1 MLETA
6 GLNFSYGDFHAL
18 KGLDLDVPAGR
29 IGLVGANGAGK
40 TTLVRILLGLVPLG
54 SGSATVLDHDVATE
68 STLIQAKVGYM
79 PEGNCLPLE
88 DSAAKFVAYAGE
100 LGGLPPDIARQ
111 RAADT
116 LTIVG
121 IDEERFRPI
130 GTFSTGMTQ
139 RTKLA
144 QAIVHSPDL
153 VFLDEPTSGLD
164 PNGRADMLQ
173 LINRLGDF
181 GISVVFS
188 THVLTDI
195 EATCD
200 WVIMMD
206 EGKILRSGPLETVQ
220 SGHRVVAE
228 FLDPAEPI
236 AGPLRTQGFE
246 VEVDGRHLTV
256 SSDAELDPYVAI
268 LGAAAEY
275 GLGLRSMGADRRS
288 LEQLFLEEDAAMHSP
303 SAGAPAGG
311 EGS

>member
-1 MLETA
+1 
-6 GLNFSYGDFHAL
+6 
-18 KGLDLDVPAGR
+18 
-29 IGLVGANGAGK
+29 
-40 TTLVRILLGLVPLG
+40 
-54 SGSATVLDHDVATE
+54 
-68 STLIQAKVGYM
+68 M

-88 DSAAKFVAYAGE
+88 DTAAKFVAYAGE
-100 LGGLPPDIARQ
+100 LGGLPREIARQ

-130 GTFSTGMTQ
+130 GEFSTGMTQ

-164 PNGRADMLQ
+164 PAGRAEMLM

-206 EGKILRSGPLETVQ
+206 EGQILRSGPLDTVQ
-220 SGHRVVAE
+220 SGQRVIAE
-228 FLDPAEPI
+228 FLDPVAVIAEP
-236 AGPLRTQGFE
+236 LRSQGFE
-246 VEVDGRHLTV
+246 VEAEGRHL
-256 SSDAELDPYVAI
+256 SIASDSELDPYTAI
-268 LGAAAEY
+268 MGAAAEY

-288 LEQLFLEEDAAMHSP
+288 LEQVFLEQDSAIHSE
-303 SAGAPAGG
+303 PAGG
-311 EGS
+311 ES

>member
-1 MLETA
+1 MLEVD
-6 GLNFSYGDFHAL
+6 GLHFSYGDFHAL
-18 KGLDLDVPAGR
+18 KGLDLDVPQGR

-40 TTLVRILLGLVPLG
+40 TTLVRVLLGLAPA
-54 SGSATVLDHDVATE
+54 SAGSARVLGHDIATE
-68 STLIQAKVGYM
+68 PERVQARVGFM

-88 DSAAKFVAYAGE
+88 ETAAKFVAYAGE
-100 LGGLPPDIARQ
+100 LGGLPPNVARQ

-121 IDEERFRPI
+121 LDEERFRPI

-153 VFLDEPTSGLD
+153 VFLDEPTAGLD
-164 PNGRADMLQ
+164 PNGRADMLS

-200 WVIMMD
+200 WVVMMD
-206 EGKILRSGPLETVQ
+206 QGRILRSGRLDAVQ
-220 SGHRVVAE
+220 TGHRVIAE
-228 FLDPAEPI
+228 FLDIAEP
-236 AGPLRTQGFE
+236 AATSLRTQGFE
-246 VEVDGRHLTV
+246 VEVDGRHLAV
-256 SSDAELDPYVAI
+256 ESSGDMDGFQAI
-268 LGAAAEY
+268 MVAAADY
-275 GLGLRSMGADRRS
+275 GLGLRSLSADRRS
-288 LEQLFLEEDAAMHSP
+288 LEQLFLEEESANQARAA
-303 SAGAPAGG
+303 
-311 EGS
+311 E

>member
-1 MLETA
+1 MLEVD
-6 GLNFSYGDFHAL
+6 GLHFSYGDFHAL
-18 KGLDLDVPAGR
+18 KGLDLDVPQGR

-40 TTLVRILLGLVPLG
+40 TTLVRVLLGLARASAGTVRVLG
-54 SGSATVLDHDVATE
+54 HDVAAE
-68 STLIQAKVGYM
+68 PDLVQARVGFM

-88 DSAAKFVAYAGE
+88 ETAAKFVAYAGE
-100 LGGLPPDIARQ
+100 LGGLPPGVARQ

-121 IDEERFRPI
+121 LDEERFRPI

-144 QAIVHSPDL
+144 QAIVHSPEL

-164 PNGRADMLQ
+164 PNGRADMLA
-173 LINRLGDF
+173 LIKRLGDF

-206 EGKILRSGPLETVQ
+206 QGRILRSGPLDAVR
-220 SGHRVVAE
+220 SGHRVIAE
-228 FLDPAEPI
+228 FLDLADPAVSSLQ
-236 AGPLRTQGFE
+236 AQGFE
-246 VEVDGRHLTV
+246 VEVDGRH
-256 SSDAELDPYVAI
+256 VAI
-268 LGAAAEY
+268 ESTSDGDAFQAIMVAAAEY
-275 GLGLRSMGADRRS
+275 GLGIRSLSADRRT
-288 LEQLFLEEDAAMHSP
+288 LEQLFLAEE
-303 SAGAPAGG
+303 SAGREAP
-311 EGS
+311 

>member
-1 MLETA
+1 MLEVDA
-6 GLNFSYGDFHAL
+6 LHFSYGDFHAL
-18 KGLDLDVPAGR
+18 KGIDLSVPAGR

-40 TTLVRILLGLVPLG
+40 TTLVRVLLGLAPAD
-54 SGSATVLDHDVATE
+54 SGSVEVLGHDVASE
-68 STLIQAKVGYM
+68 PGAVQARVGFM

-100 LGGLPPDIARQ
+100 LGGLPPSVARQ

-144 QAIVHSPDL
+144 QAIVHSPEL
-153 VFLDEPTSGLD
+153 VFLDEPTAGLD
-164 PNGRADMLQ
+164 PKGRAEMLS

-200 WVIMMD
+200 WIIMMD
-206 EGKILRSGPLETVQ
+206 EGRILRSGPLAVAQ
-220 SGHRVVAE
+220 DRHRVIAE
-228 FLDPAEPI
+228 FLEA
-236 AGPLRTQGFE
+236 AGPAAALLRSRGFE
-246 VEVDGRHLTV
+246 VDVDGRHLAVESTGDL
-256 SSDAELDPYVAI
+256 DAFEAI
-268 LGAAAEY
+268 MQAAVTN
-275 GLGLRSMGADRRS
+275 GLGVRSLAADRRS
-288 LEQLFLEEDAAMHSP
+288 LEQLFLEQEAAFHP
-303 SAGAPAGG
+303 GDHP
-311 EGS
+311 

>member
-1 MLETA
+1 MLEVD
-6 GLNFSYGDFHAL
+6 GLHFSYGDFHAL
-18 KGLDLDVPAGR
+18 KGLDLDVPQGR

-40 TTLVRILLGLVPLG
+40 TTLVRVLLGLAPASAGTARVLG
-54 SGSATVLDHDVATE
+54 HDVAIE
-68 STLIQAKVGYM
+68 PDLVQARVGFM

-88 DSAAKFVAYAGE
+88 ETAAKFVSYAGE
-100 LGGLPPDIARQ
+100 LGGLPPGVARQ

-121 IDEERFRPI
+121 LDEERFRPI

-144 QAIVHSPDL
+144 QAIVHSPEL

-164 PNGRADMLQ
+164 PNGRADMLA
-173 LINRLGDF
+173 LIKRLGDF

-206 EGKILRSGPLETVQ
+206 QGRILRSGPLDAVQ
-220 SGHRVVAE
+220 SGHRVIAE
-228 FLDPAEPI
+228 FLDQAEP
-236 AGPLRTQGFE
+236 AVASLRAQGFE
-246 VEVDGRHLTV
+246 VEVNGRH
-256 SSDAELDPYVAI
+256 VAI
-268 LGAAAEY
+268 EPTQDMDGFQAVMVAAAEY
-275 GLGLRSMGADRRS
+275 GLGLRSLSADRRT
-288 LEQLFLEEDAAMHSP
+288 LEQLFLEEE
-303 SAGAPAGG
+303 SAERGAP
-311 EGS
+311 